1 MKIIPHF
8 SDTFKGI
15 ILIIAGTILLVN
27 TLGFTTELL
36 HSVVLF
42 GAIGM
47 IVIGFFMADLH
58 KKLMRL
64 ITKNE
69 TPKGPP
75 EF

>member
-1 MKIIPHF
+1 MRIIPHF

-15 ILIIAGTILLVN
+15 TLIIAGIILLFN

-36 HSVVLF
+36 HSIVLF
-42 GAIGM
+42 GAIAM
-47 IVIGFFMADLH
+47 IVIGLFMANVH
-58 KKLMRL
+58 RRVMRL

-69 TPKGPP
+69 KPKGPP

>member
-1 MKIIPHF
+1 MKLIPTL

-15 ILIIAGTILLVN
+15 LLIISGIILLFN

-42 GAIGM
+42 GSIAM
-47 IVIGFFMADLH
+47 IAIGFFMANFH
-58 KKLMRL
+58 KKVLIL

-69 TPKGPP
+69 KPKGPP